1 MTEESLKSY
10 LIQIQQQD
18 IEWNE
23 IDVNNVVRE
32 MFDHIQTTD
41 IELKEK
47 LIEPLLSEM
56 VQYHLTE
63 SALEA
68 LAKKCVDE
76 EHLYKEIGD
85 TVTRYKM
92 TRAFSMYVIKELVER
107 DVKDVFLSHDTFD
120 LLKREVILYTNLEQD
135 YRFYTEDMG
144 WVNSVRF
151 SLEALYAIVQNTRL
165 DPAEYTQIF
174 QTVMN
179 KIFTAQIIYQ
189 YDEGE
194 ITVDFIQLLL
204 EKGFSE
210 QKIIDFLERVPAF
223 LEGQKEKM
231 THMNYWNLY
240 KNCKSLL
247 RSLYIR
253 LDLCENQPLLLAEVK
268 KCLSKISFTF

>member
-1 MTEESLKSY
+1 MTEENLKSY

-23 IDVNNVVRE
+23 VDVNNVVQA

-47 LIEPLLSEM
+47 LIEPTLVEM
-56 VQYHLTE
+56 IQHHLTE
-63 SALEA
+63 ETLEN
-68 LAKKCVDE
+68 LAKKCVDD

-92 TRAFSMYVIKELVER
+92 TRAFSMVAIKELLER
-107 DVKDVFLSHDTFD
+107 DVRDVFLSNDMFD
-120 LLKREVILYTNLEQD
+120 LLKREVILYIDLEQD

-144 WVNSVRF
+144 WVNSVRS
-151 SLEALYAIVQNTRL
+151 SLESLYAIVQNTRL
-165 DPAEYTQIF
+165 DPMEYTRIF

-179 KIFTAQIIYQ
+179 KIFTSQTIYQ
-189 YDEGE
+189 YDEE
-194 ITVDFIQLLL
+194 VLAVDLIELLL
-204 EKGFSE
+204 EKDFPA
-210 QKIIDFLERVPAF
+210 QKVIDFLERVPAF
-223 LEGQKEKM
+223 LEGQKEKITYM
-231 THMNYWNLY
+231 QYWNLH

-247 RSLYIR
+247 QSLYIR

>member
-1 MTEESLKSY
+1 MTEENLKSY

-23 IDVNNVVRE
+23 VDVNNVVQA

-47 LIEPLLSEM
+47 LIEPTLVEM
-56 VQYHLTE
+56 IQHYLTE
-63 SALEA
+63 ETLEN
-68 LAKKCVDE
+68 LAKKCVDD

-92 TRAFSMYVIKELVER
+92 TRAFSMVAIKELLER
-107 DVKDVFLSHDTFD
+107 DVRDVFLSNDMFD
-120 LLKREVILYTNLEQD
+120 LLKREVILYIDLEQD

-144 WVNSVRF
+144 WVNSVRS
-151 SLEALYAIVQNTRL
+151 SLESLYAIVQNTRL
-165 DPAEYTQIF
+165 DPMEYTRIF

-179 KIFTAQIIYQ
+179 KIFTSQTIYQ
-189 YDEGE
+189 YDEE
-194 ITVDFIQLLL
+194 VLAVDLIELLL
-204 EKGFSE
+204 EKDFPA
-210 QKIIDFLERVPAF
+210 QKVIDFLERVPAF
-223 LEGQKEKM
+223 LEGQKEKITYM
-231 THMNYWNLY
+231 QYWNLH

-247 RSLYIR
+247 QSLYIR

>member
-1 MTEESLKSY
+1 MTEENLKSY

-23 IDVNNVVRE
+23 VDVNNVVQA

-47 LIEPLLSEM
+47 LIEPTLVEM
-56 VQYHLTE
+56 IQHYLTE
-63 SALEA
+63 ETLEN
-68 LAKKCVDE
+68 LAKKCVDN

-92 TRAFSMYVIKELVER
+92 TRAFSMVAIKELLER
-107 DVKDVFLSHDTFD
+107 DVRDVFLSNDMFD
-120 LLKREVILYTNLEQD
+120 LLKREVILYIDLEQD

-144 WVNSVRF
+144 WVNSVRS

-165 DPAEYTQIF
+165 DPMEYTRIF

-179 KIFTAQIIYQ
+179 KIFTSQTIYQ
-189 YDEGE
+189 YDEE
-194 ITVDFIQLLL
+194 VLAVDLIELLL
-204 EKGFSE
+204 EKDFPA
-210 QKIIDFLERVPAF
+210 QKVIDFLERVPAF
-223 LEGQKEKM
+223 LEGQKEKITYM
-231 THMNYWNLY
+231 QYWNLH

-247 RSLYIR
+247 QSLYIR